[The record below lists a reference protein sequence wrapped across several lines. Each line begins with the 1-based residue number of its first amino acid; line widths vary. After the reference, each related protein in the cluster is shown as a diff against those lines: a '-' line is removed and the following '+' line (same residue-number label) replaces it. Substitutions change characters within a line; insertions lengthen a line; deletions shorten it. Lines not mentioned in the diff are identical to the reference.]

1 MFILS
6 LLKKQDTF
14 LLETYPSISG
24 ETLLFSCNLFA
35 GSVGDITKTGTGTGH
50 RRGKRQTVGT
60 MSLPD
65 DKWSDCLIGRMFILV
80 TLAAHLHLTGGSLHQ
95 NWWTDIFM
103 YPEKMCK
110 P

>member
-50 RRGKRQTVGT
+50 RQRKKANCGYYVAPR
-60 MSLPD
+60 
-65 DKWSDCLIGRMFILV
+65 
-80 TLAAHLHLTGGSLHQ
+80 
-95 NWWTDIFM
+95 
-103 YPEKMCK
+103 
-110 P
+110 

>member
-50 RRGKRQTVGT
+50 RQRKKANCGYDVDPR
-60 MSLPD
+60 
-65 DKWSDCLIGRMFILV
+65 
-80 TLAAHLHLTGGSLHQ
+80 
-95 NWWTDIFM
+95 
-103 YPEKMCK
+103 
-110 P
+110 